1 MIIAKALN
9 SAKKLQ
15 ILGEMELAPQ
25 NIGYLGA
32 VKKRA
37 RRQKKTIGDDGIF
50 SNSLALQRL

>member
-1 MIIAKALN
+1 MATKSLN
-9 SAKKLQ
+9 LAKKLQ

-37 RRQKKTIGDDGIF
+37 RRQKKPSAMMAFFLTAW
-50 SNSLALQRL
+50 ALQRL